1 MLTALDL
8 IAIVALAVVLGA
20 QIHAAHTRVQAD
32 STRRDRDAHATRARV
47 AAITDAPFDDLVT
60 GRVSCPVCRRPWIG
74 HDNDKCELIERSQ
87 S

>member
-1 MLTALDL
+1 MLTVL
-8 IAIVALAVVLGA
+8 ALAAIATLVGILGA
-20 QIHAAHTRVQAD
+20 QIHAAHARVQAD
-32 STRRDRDAHATRARV
+32 SDRRDRDTHATRTRF